1 MFSKLS
7 IKARIL
13 ILLAAVAIVAAGIS
27 SFVGYRIAR
36 QSLESQAFN
45 KLTAMRE
52 MKASQVQDYFK
63 QIANQVVTLSEDR
76 MIVEAMKVFKTA
88 FKQIDK
94 ELGVNRKQ
102 LDEFDLRLRLYYQ
115 DEFLPRLNPNLEVKA
130 SLSSYWPPGQNTRT
144 LQYRYLAA
152 NPFNTGSKDTLDR
165 SKDSSTYSRAHG
177 LYHPIIRS
185 YLEKFGYYDIFLVDH
200 ETGHIVYTV
209 FKEVDFGTSL
219 LTGPYRDTN
228 FAQVFQGAANAGA
241 KDFVR
246 LIDFKPYHPSYNGQA
261 SFIAS
266 PIFDG
271 TQQIGVLVFQ
281 MPVDRINN
289 IMTNNHKWL
298 DIGLGKSGESYIVG
312 ADYKLRTQSRFL
324 AEDKQNYLDVMKDLG
339 VAAVTLKQMENTGQ
353 AIGLQEVRTPGAVD
367 ALKGQSGTLVFP
379 DYRGIPVLSSYE
391 PLDIPDVKWVIMSE
405 IDKSEAL
412 APAVVLRNSVLLLM
426 LVLII
431 GSIVVAMAFSRT
443 ITRPLQMLAQ
453 KAGDLAKGELDTA
466 IETEGQGEI
475 ADLARRFDAMRQS
488 IKASIERQAA
498 MIDALAT
505 PLIPLQDDVVVM
517 PLVGEFDERRINQL
531 NEALVDG
538 IHASR
543 ARVAIIDITGVAVF
557 NQTFAAGLR
566 RAVAAVRLLGAQVVV
581 TGMQPDMA
589 GGLADVD
596 ESLHGVET
604 RRSLQDGIDFAVD
617 HRRQSGKNNLRIL
630 EKES

>member
-1 MFSKLS
+1 MFSKLT
-7 IKARIL
+7 IRARLL
-13 ILLAAVAIVAAGIS
+13 ILLATIAIVAAGIS
-27 SFVGYRIAR
+27 SYVGFYIAR
-36 QSLESQAFN
+36 KSLEEQAFS

-52 MKASQVQDYFK
+52 MKTSQVQDYFK

-94 ELGVNRKQ
+94 ELGGNRKQ

-115 DEFLPRLNPNLEVKA
+115 DDFLSRLNPNLEGTA
-130 SLSSYWPPGQNTRT
+130 SLSSYWPPGQNTRI
-144 LQYRYLAA
+144 LQFLYIAA
-152 NPFNTGSKDTLDR
+152 NPFNTGSKDILDR

-177 LYHPIIRS
+177 LYHPIIQS
-185 YLEKFGYYDIFLVDH
+185 YLKKFGYHDIFLVDH
-200 ETGHIVYTV
+200 ETGHIVYSV

-228 FAQVFQGAANAGA
+228 FAQVFQEARSAGA

-271 TQQIGVLVFQ
+271 TRQIGVLVFQ

-289 IMTNNHKWL
+289 IMTNNHKWS
-298 DIGLGKSGESYIVG
+298 DIGLGKSGETYIVG

-324 AEDKQNYLDVMKDLG
+324 AEDKQKYLDVMKDLG
-339 VAAVTLKQMENTGQ
+339 VPAATLKQMENTGQ

-391 PLDIPDVKWVIMSE
+391 PLDISDVQWAIMSE

-412 APAVVLRNSVLLLM
+412 APADVLRNSVLVLL

-443 ITRPLQMLAQ
+443 LTRPLRALSEKAEDLAQ
-453 KAGDLAKGELDTA
+453 GKLDIK
-466 IETEGQGEI
+466 IETQGQGEI
-475 ADLARRFDAMRQS
+475 AALSRSFDAMRQS

-498 MIDALAT
+498 IIDALT
-505 PLIPLQDDVVVM
+505 IPLIPLQDEVVVM
-517 PLVGEFDERRINQL
+517 PLVGEFDDRRVKQL
-531 NEALVDG
+531 NDALVEG

-543 ARVAIIDITGVAVF
+543 ARVAIIDVTGVAVF
-557 NQTFAAGLR
+557 NETFASGLR
-566 RAVAAVRLLGAQVVV
+566 RAVAAARLLGVQVVI

-589 GGLADVD
+589 GGLADVG
-596 ESLHGVET
+596 ERLHGVET
-604 RRSLQDGIDFAVD
+604 RPSLQDGIDFAVG
-617 HRRQSGKNNLRIL
+617 HRRQSMKDNLRIM
-630 EKES
+630 E

>member
-1 MFSKLS
+1 MVSKLT
-7 IKARIL
+7 IRARLL
-13 ILLAAVAIVAAGIS
+13 ILLATIAIVAAGIS
-27 SFVGYRIAR
+27 SYAGFCIAR
-36 QSLESQAFN
+36 KSLEEQAFN

-52 MKASQVQDYFK
+52 MKTSQVQDYFK
-63 QIANQVVTLSEDR
+63 QIANQAVTLSEDR

-94 ELGVNRKQ
+94 ELGGNRKQ

-115 DEFLPRLNPNLEVKA
+115 DDFLPRLNPNLEGIA
-130 SLSSYWPPGQNTRT
+130 SLSSYWPPGQNTRI
-144 LQYRYLAA
+144 LQYLYIAA
-152 NPFNTGSKDTLDR
+152 NPFNTGSKDILDR

-177 LYHPIIRS
+177 LYHPIIQS
-185 YLEKFGYYDIFLVDH
+185 YLKKFGYHDIFLVDH
-200 ETGHIVYTV
+200 ETGHIVYSV

-228 FAQVFQGAANAGA
+228 FSQVFQEARSAGA

-271 TQQIGVLVFQ
+271 SRQIGVLVFQ

-289 IMTNNHKWL
+289 IMTNNHKWS
-298 DIGLGKSGESYIVG
+298 DIGLGKSGETYIVG

-324 AEDKQNYLDVMKDLG
+324 AEDKQKYLDVMKDLD
-339 VAAVTLKQMENTGQ
+339 VPAATLKQMENTGQ

-391 PLDIPDVKWVIMSE
+391 PLDISDVQWAIMSE

-412 APAVVLRNSVLLLM
+412 APADVLRNSVLVLL

-431 GSIVVAMAFSRT
+431 GSIAVAMAFSRT
-443 ITRPLQMLAQ
+443 LTRPLRALSE
-453 KAGDLAKGELDTA
+453 KAEDLAKGQLDIK
-466 IETEGQGEI
+466 IETRGQGEI
-475 ADLARRFDAMRQS
+475 AALSRSFDAMRQS

-498 MIDALAT
+498 IIDALT
-505 PLIPLQDDVVVM
+505 IPLIPLQDEVVMM
-517 PLVGEFDERRINQL
+517 PLVGEFDDRRINQL
-531 NEALVDG
+531 NEALVEG

-557 NQTFAAGLR
+557 NEIFAAGLR
-566 RAVAAVRLLGAQVVV
+566 RAVAAVRLLGAQVVI

-589 GGLADVD
+589 ERLADVG
-596 ESLHGVET
+596 ERLPGVET
-604 RRSLQDGIDFAVD
+604 RPSLQDGIDLAVG
-617 HRRQSGKNNLRIL
+617 HRRQSMKDNLRI
-630 EKES
+630 KE